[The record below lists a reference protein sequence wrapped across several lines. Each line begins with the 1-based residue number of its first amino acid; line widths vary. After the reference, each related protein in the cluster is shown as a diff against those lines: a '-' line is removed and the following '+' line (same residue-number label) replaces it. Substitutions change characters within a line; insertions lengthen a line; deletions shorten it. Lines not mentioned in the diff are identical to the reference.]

1 MASAAAAVL
10 GSRLTCGVV
19 TALPGFWSLP
29 HVIDA
34 IPGAHPLPDQY
45 SLLAGTRALEVAAM
59 IRDRR
64 GLLLALLSGGGSA
77 MLALPMAGVT
87 LEDKR
92 ITIDALSRAGVPI
105 AGINCVRKHLSAI
118 KGGRLA
124 AAADGNCLTLAISDV
139 HEPPDDPSTIA
150 SGPTTADPSTFNDAL
165 ETIAA
170 AGAHVPDEVRA
181 LLKRGAAGD
190 IPETPKAGAAVIGAA
205 GFRVIANRRTAAEG
219 AGRYARERG
228 YSVHLIDAATTG
240 EARAAGKLF
249 VETALSA
256 LTSAGP
262 GCAIASGETTVT
274 IRGPGRGGRNQEFVL
289 GAAQELARRQVAA
302 VVCST
307 GTDGIDGPTD
317 AAGGVVGSDTAD
329 EARARGVD
337 LEHALSQNDAYAA
350 LDALG
355 ALVRWGP
362 THTNVGDVHVLLK
375 G

>member
-1 MASAAAAVL
+1 M
-10 GSRLTCGVV
+10 
-19 TALPGFWSLP
+19 
-29 HVIDA
+29 
-34 IPGAHPLPDQY
+34 
-45 SLLAGTRALEVAAM
+45 
-59 IRDRR
+59 
-64 GLLLALLSGGGSA
+64 
-77 MLALPMAGVT
+77 
-87 LEDKR
+87 
-92 ITIDALSRAGVPI
+92 
-105 AGINCVRKHLSAI
+105 
-118 KGGRLA
+118 
-124 AAADGNCLTLAISDV
+124 
-139 HEPPDDPSTIA
+139 
-150 SGPTTADPSTFNDAL
+150 
-165 ETIAA
+165 
-170 AGAHVPDEVRA
+170 
-181 LLKRGAAGD
+181 
-190 IPETPKAGAAVIGAA
+190 
-205 GFRVIANRRTAAEG
+205 IANRRTAAEG

-317 AAGGVVGSDTAD
+317 AAGGVVSSDTAD

-375 G
+375 R